1 MSRWH
6 RTEFDYL
13 PEMAFRPRPGGGM
26 TLEGGGGGGGNSA
39 AQNMTAMMQAQ
50 LSQEQLTWAKQ
61 IYADEAPQRNL
72 ATDLGN
78 QVSQAQLDQMRQQTA
93 ISAQAQ
99 EDYNTTYRPIEQ
111 QLAADAVNYDTPEKR
126 AAASAEAVASVEKNL
141 AAQRGATTRE
151 MERSGVD
158 PSSGKMAALQGSMD
172 LNAAKLK
179 AGAGNAASKAIETVG
194 YARRMDAASLGR
206 GISSSQGTNAALAA
220 QLGSSAMGTQ
230 QQVLAAQAQGNA
242 GLQQAY
248 QTGIQG
254 YGAAGSQFGQM
265 AGAASAANSSKN
277 AAIGA
282 GVGAVA
288 TVAVVI

>member
-6 RTEFDYL
+6 RHEFDFL
-13 PEMAFRPRPGGGM
+13 PEQAFCPRPGGGM

-39 AQNMTAMMQAQ
+39 AQNYTAMMQAQ

-61 IYADEAPQRNL
+61 IYAQEAPQRER
-72 ATDLGN
+72 ATTLGN
-78 QVSQAQLDQMRQQTA
+78 EVSEAQVEQMRQQTA
-93 ISAQAQ
+93 IAAQAQ
-99 EDYNTTYRPIEQ
+99 EDYNEIYRPIEQ
-111 QLAADAVNYDTPEKR
+111 GLAADAQNYDTPEKR
-126 AAASAEAVASVEKNL
+126 AAASAEATASVEKNL
-141 AAQRGATTRE
+141 AMQRASTMRE

-158 PSSGKMAALQGSMD
+158 PSSGKVAALAGSMD

-194 YARRMDAASLGR
+194 YARKMDAASLGR
-206 GISSSQGTNAALAA
+206 GIASSQGTNAALAA
-220 QLGSSAMGTQ
+220 NLGSTAMGTQ
-230 QQVLAAQAQGNA
+230 QQILAAQSQGQA

-248 QTGIQG
+248 QTGIGGLGQ
-254 YGAAGSQFGQM
+254 AGSQFGQM
-265 AGAASAANSSKN
+265 AGQAGAANASKN
-277 AAIGA
+277 ANIAA